1 MLLGKLFNHSRLR
14 IKPYLL
20 IGNILLFVTLNA
32 IIIYSPFIPKNI
44 ELSINDISDTTITSP
59 RYLAFESSVDK
70 KVNKSTKKQIENSIA
85 PVYSINKTINH
96 AIIENIHVFFEDIL
110 SRNSNNYS
118 IYIKQLLN
126 EKDIQTLKSLEPNTL
141 IQLKNETIETTNLIL
156 SSGIKEIN
164 ETTLKATI
172 QTKLSNYKPETH
184 PIISKIILHYLQPN
198 ITIDHTQTQLIIK
211 QALHSIIPQKT
222 TYKQGQPIIYENE
235 QVTAYHI
242 EVFKALNMYDQ
253 KAKIKPFLGI
263 LLLTGFSFII
273 LDRFIFLFY
282 KKAYSLKKLTLVFLI
297 ITILNVFALF
307 ILKFLFTPKLG
318 QLFFLIPIPLAA
330 MLLTTLISTN
340 IALLTGTLISA
351 MIALMSHMHFET
363 FIFLFISN
371 CISAYFIRNTSKR
384 SDLII
389 AGYKIGSMNILV
401 ILSLG
406 LIAQQ
411 TNYSWYVINML
422 SGLGNG
428 IASAMISL
436 AILPYLEHFF
446 KITTNQTLLELSNLN
461 HPILKRLMM
470 DAPGTYQHSLMVAN
484 FSEAAAE
491 AIGANAVLC
500 RVGSYFHD
508 IGKLKRPIF
517 FSENQFSE
525 NNPHDTIAPR
535 ISKLIITSH
544 VKEGLELAKKHK
556 LPDSIQDII
565 EQHHGTSLLTVF
577 YSHAI
582 AKEGKKSSADEEFR
596 YTGPKPQTKEAGII
610 MLADAVEAATRAL
623 KKPTPQ
629 KIESTINKIIKTKL
643 DDKQLSECPL
653 SFNEIFIIQS
663 TFSYL
668 LIGMKHSRVDYNKEI
683 ENLTTSSDFK
693 SMSST

>member
-1 MLLGKLFNHSRLR
+1 MPLLK
-14 IKPYLL
+14 
-20 IGNILLFVTLNA
+20 
-32 IIIYSPFIPKNI
+32 
-44 ELSINDISDTTITSP
+44 ISM
-59 RYLAFESSVDK
+59 F
-70 KVNKSTKKQIENSIA
+70 
-85 PVYSINKTINH
+85 
-96 AIIENIHVFFEDIL
+96 FFEDIL
-110 SRNSNNYS
+110 SRTPNTYS

-126 EKDIQTLKSLEPNTL
+126 EKDIQTLKSLENKTL
-141 IQLKNETIETTNLIL
+141 IQLKNEAIETTSLIL

-164 ETTLKATI
+164 EKKLKTKI
-172 QTKLSNYKPETH
+172 HTKLSNYKTETH

-211 QALHSIIPQKT
+211 QALNSITPQKT
-222 TYKQGQPIIYENE
+222 TYKQGQPIIYEHE
-235 QVTAYHI
+235 RVTAYHI
-242 EVFKALNMYDQ
+242 EVFKALNMYNQ

-263 LLLTGFSFII
+263 LLLTGFNFII
-273 LDRFIFLFY
+273 LDRFILLFY

-389 AGYKIGSMNILV
+389 AGYKIGITNILI

-411 TNYSWYVINML
+411 TNYLWYGINIL
-422 SGLGNG
+422 FGLGNG

-436 AILPYLEHFF
+436 AILPYLEHLF

-491 AIGANAVLC
+491 AIGANAILC
-500 RVGSYFHD
+500 RVGGYFHD

-517 FSENQFSE
+517 FYENQFSE

-544 VKEGLELAKKHK
+544 VKEGVELAKKHK

-565 EQHHGTSLLTVF
+565 EQHHGTSLLSVF

-582 AKEGKKSSADEEFR
+582 AKEGNNSSADEEFR
-596 YTGPKPQTKEAGII
+596 YPGPKPQTKETGII

-629 KIESTINKIIKTKL
+629 KIESTINKIIKAKL

-668 LIGMKHSRVDYNKEI
+668 LIGMKHNRLDYDKEI
-683 ENLTTSSDFK
+683 ENLTNNNDVKSTSK
-693 SMSST
+693 T